1 MKPQNSEITTS
12 PRDQHSSIG
21 MQRGERGLATPA
33 SGNQS
38 APTIPARSYAQSL
51 EPQDRFKHRAF
62 IAFRIEALLDGY
74 WNNRP
79 EDAVR
84 EMILADWMEAL
95 EDFAPEEIDAA
106 CKAYLRGADRGKKP
120 KTGDLVDLMVA
131 KRADIRRSL
140 PKPPEPPSPVLSV
153 TVEERRAQAETILKS
168 FGYRHAD

>member
-1 MKPQNSEITTS
+1 MELTK
-12 PRDQHSSIG
+12 
-21 MQRGERGLATPA
+21 
-33 SGNQS
+33 QS
-38 APTIPARSYAQSL
+38 QPTIPARSYAQSL
-51 EPQDRFKHRAF
+51 GPQDRFKHRAF

-95 EDFAPEEIDAA
+95 EDFSPEEIDAA
-106 CKAYLRGADRGKKP
+106 CKAYLRGADRARKP
-120 KTGDLVDLMVA
+120 KTGDLVEWMVA
-131 KRADIRRSL
+131 RRADIRRSL

-153 TVEERRAQAETILKS
+153 PVEERRAQAEQILKR

>member
-1 MKPQNSEITTS
+1 MTTAITKPTT
-12 PRDQHSSIG
+12 
-21 MQRGERGLATPA
+21 
-33 SGNQS
+33 
-38 APTIPARSYAQSL
+38 PTIPARSYAQSL

-106 CKAYLRGADRGKKP
+106 CKAYLRGADRARKP
-120 KTGDLVDLMVA
+120 KTGDLVEWMVA
-131 KRADIRRSL
+131 RRADMRRSL
-140 PKPPEPPSPVLSV
+140 PKPPEPPVNRVDDPVELEARRRKA
-153 TVEERRAQAETILKS
+153 EEIMAGFRSDRA
-168 FGYRHAD
+168 